1 MQNLHALEPRLKI
14 SGRIFKVINFI
25 RKLSMY
31 SKILKSGTLVIR
43 IGSSKKYFHVCN
55 YPKLGEEGYGV
66 ELTKGKTMA
75 HQWAT
80 K

>member
-1 MQNLHALEPRLKI
+1 
-14 SGRIFKVINFI
+14 
-25 RKLSMY
+25 MY

-55 YPKLGEEGYGV
+55 YPKLCEEGYGV

-80 K
+80 I